1 MGNILSFIFSI
12 NKNEKYTIIRIL
24 GIKITFKKNVKE
36 IHIIE
41 IKRLDDFLINSI
53 ESNLRETRRIQ
64 NETNL
69 DIENI
74 LSELS
79 SLKKEIE
86 TLKKGIK

>member
-1 MGNILSFIFSI
+1 MWNILSFIFSI
-12 NKNEKYTIIRIL
+12 NRNEKYTIIRIL
-24 GIKITFKKNVKE
+24 GIKITLKKNVKE
-36 IHIIE
+36 IHTIE

-69 DIENI
+69 NIDNI